1 MFKIRGDA
9 RASRELEAKL
19 AAISRSMGIIEFNLD
34 GTIIT
39 ANENFLAVVGYS
51 LAEVVGKHHSM
62 FVEASFAKGSEY
74 RQFWERLNRGEFL
87 SDKFSR
93 ISKIGKEIW
102 IQASYN
108 PILDADGKPFK
119 VVKFATEI
127 TAIETQ
133 TRELEAEI
141 AAINR
146 SMAVIEFKLDGT
158 VITANQNFLS
168 VVGYGLSEVVGR
180 HHSMFVDPSYA
191 KGHEYRQFWDR
202 LSNGEFFSDK
212 YRRIA
217 KGGQDVWIQASYNPV
232 IGANGKAFKV
242 IKFASDVTKIEIERQ
257 RAEQEQAVKL
267 EQSKVVMKI
276 GDGLH
281 QLADGKLTYR
291 VIDAFPEEYEELRSD
306 FNSAISKLHGVL
318 QGLNA
323 NAEAVR
329 VGASQ
334 IAGAS
339 DDLSRRT
346 EQQAA
351 ALEETTAALSEITTT
366 VNKTAAGTKK
376 ASDVVNAASGEAEN
390 SGHIVSQAIT
400 AMGQIE
406 QSAQKVSQIIGVID
420 EIAFQ
425 TNLLALNAGVE
436 AARAGDA
443 GRGFA
448 VVASEV
454 RALAQRSAEAAKEIK
469 SLISTSSQQVGA
481 GAKLVGETGD
491 ALRRIGLRVNEISK
505 LVSEIATDAEQQAT
519 GLSQINTA
527 IQQMDQGTQQN
538 AAMVEE
544 STAAVHAL
552 AKETDAMSEIMSTFD
567 LGGRDSDSLRS
578 ELKKT
583 VPHAFRNKDG
593 AHSGQSRRTGHSPSS
608 ASAATKDRSRKAAA
622 NGGSD
627 GWEEF

>member
-1 MFKIRGDA
+1 MFNLGGGG
-9 RASRELEAKL
+9 RASKELEAKL
-19 AAISRSMGIIEFNLD
+19 AAISRSMGVIEFNLD
-34 GTIIT
+34 GTILA
-39 ANENFLAVVGYS
+39 ANENFLAVVGYG

-62 FVEASFAKGSEY
+62 FLDAEAARSPDY
-74 RQFWERLNRGEFL
+74 RLFWERLSRGEFL
-87 SDKFSR
+87 SDKFCR
-93 ISKIGKEIW
+93 VARGGKQIW

-108 PILDADGKPFK
+108 PILDADGKAYK
-119 VVKFATEI
+119 VVKFATDI
-127 TAIETQ
+127 TGVEAR

-141 AAINR
+141 SAINR

-158 VITANQNFLS
+158 VIRANQNFLS
-168 VVGYGLSEVVGR
+168 VVGYSLAEVVGR
-180 HHSMFVDPSYA
+180 HHSLFVDSVYA
-191 KGHEYRQFWDR
+191 KGHEYRQFWER
-202 LSNGEFFSDK
+202 LNQGEYFSDK

-217 KGGQDVWIQASYNPV
+217 KSGQDVWIQASYNPV
-232 IGANGKAFKV
+232 IGTDGKPFKV
-242 IKFASDVTKIEIERQ
+242 IKFASDVTSIELERR
-257 RAEQEQAVKL
+257 RAEEEQTLKL
-267 EQSKVVMKI
+267 EQSKVVMKL

-281 QLADGKLTYR
+281 QLAEGNLTYR
-291 VIDAFPEEYEELRSD
+291 VSEAFPADYEELRSD
-306 FNSAISKLHGVL
+306 FNGAIEKLQDVL
-318 QGLNA
+318 RGINA

-329 VGASQ
+329 SGAAQ

-351 ALEETTAALSEITTT
+351 SLEETTAALSEITMT
-366 VNKTAAGTKK
+366 VHKAAAGTKK
-376 ASDVVNAASGEAEN
+376 ASEVVGNASGEAER
-390 SGHIVSQAIT
+390 SGHIVNQAIA
-400 AMGQIE
+400 AMGLIE
-406 QSAQKVSQIIGVID
+406 ESAQKVAQIIGVID

-469 SLISTSSQQVGA
+469 SLISTSSQQVGT
-481 GAKLVGETGD
+481 GAKLVGEAGD
-491 ALRRIGLRVNEISK
+491 ALRRIGARVNEISV
-505 LVSEIATDAEQQAT
+505 LVSEIASGAEQQAT

-552 AKETDAMSEIMSTFD
+552 AKETDAMAEIMTTFE
-567 LGGRDSDSLRS
+567 LGDSDPIRS
-578 ELKKT
+578 ELKRK
-583 VPHAFRNKDG
+583 VPHAFK
-593 AHSGQSRRTGHSPSS
+593 APTSTKSASPRRT
-608 ASAATKDRSRKAAA
+608 SAAVVPERARKAV